1 MTALHFAL
9 GALGLVAALSV
20 ALTLACSAAAVVT
33 VRRGRRARRL
43 DTRPYPRQVP
53 APGISVLKPLK
64 GADPDLYENLAAF
77 ARQDHPCF
85 ELVLGTADPDD
96 PALAV
101 ARRLVQ
107 DFPSVPIRVVTG
119 APDLG
124 LNPKVS
130 NLAHLTRF
138 ARHDWILVSDA
149 DVRPAPDA
157 LSALA
162 AELRDPRVGLVS
174 SVLAAGGEET
184 PGATLDNLHMN
195 PFVAGTVCAAD
206 RVAGHP
212 CVVGKS
218 MLMRRSELDRM
229 GGWASVRN
237 VLAEDYVLG
246 RAFQAAGHR
255 VALCPAPLAVV
266 GRSRSLRSF
275 LSRHLRWCQ
284 MRCRIAPWAYAG
296 EPLLAPTPWA
306 LAFALAAG
314 AAGATGADSS
324 WAGALLGLAG
334 LLGAAAAV
342 AGQGVLLRTL
352 RGPFPLRRLLWLPV
366 KDLLILGLW
375 PVGILRRRVDWRG
388 TPLVVGRGSVLRPA
402 PETEPAFTDLPEPT
416 EEAA

>member
-1 MTALHFAL
+1 MTALTL
-9 GALGLVAALSV
+9 ALGLVAALST
-20 ALTLACSAAAVVT
+20 ALTLACAGAAVVT
-33 VRRGRRARRL
+33 VRRGRRSR
-43 DTRPYPRQVP
+43 TRPRQVP

-64 GADPDLYENLAAF
+64 GADPDLYDNLAAF

-85 ELVLGTADPDD
+85 ELVLGTADPAD
-96 PALAV
+96 PALEV

-130 NLAHLTRF
+130 NLAHLSRH

-174 SVLAAGGEET
+174 SVLAASGEET
-184 PGATLDNLHMN
+184 LGATLDNLHVGT
-195 PFVAGTVCAAD
+195 FVAGTVCAAD
-206 RVAGHP
+206 RLAGHP

-218 MLMRRSELDRM
+218 MLMRRSELDRL
-229 GGWASVRN
+229 GGWASVRD

-255 VALCPAPLAVV
+255 VALCPVPLAVV
-266 GRSRSLRSF
+266 GRRRSLRSF

-306 LAFALAAG
+306 VAFALAAG
-314 AAGATGADSS
+314 ADSS
-324 WAGALLGLAG
+324 WAAALVG
-334 LLGAAAAV
+334 LLLAAAAV

-352 RGPFPLRRLLWLPV
+352 RGRLPLRRLLWLPL
-366 KDLLILGLW
+366 KDLLILALW
-375 PVGILRRRVDWRG
+375 PVGIVRDRVDWRG
-388 TPLVVGRGSVLRPA
+388 TPLVVGRGSVLRTA
-402 PETEPAFTDLPEPT
+402 EPELTTLPGPR